1 MRDFTYIDDV
11 INIIIK
17 LSKSNKIKQKNDIF
31 NICGSKPISL
41 IHLVKLFKRIVGDSK
56 ITKRSFQKGDILKS
70 YGSNQKLIKVLGK
83 LKFTNFDEGFISTLK
98 WYKKYNKLN

>member
-41 IHLVKLFKRIVGDSK
+41 IHLVKLLKELWETLKLQKDLFKR
-56 ITKRSFQKGDILKS
+56 GDILKS

>member
-56 ITKRSFQKGDILKS
+56 ITKRSFSKG
-70 YGSNQKLIKVLGK
+70 
-83 LKFTNFDEGFISTLK
+83 
-98 WYKKYNKLN
+98 